1 MLDFSQNLRTLARCL
16 SGLCL
21 SFLLLSLATQVPTSV
36 KQAESEA
43 LPSSVEQAGP
53 ETLADGLDQAGS
65 EALPD
70 WIDWQSG
77 EQVSA
82 DGRCYL
88 RLEDRSLSLYSDG
101 RWMAKTPAV
110 WQVQVALFADA
121 NADGEDN
128 LILLCW
134 KQGRFGSYHPFW
146 LKAESSDWTQQIFV
160 FYLQDIPAVEI
171 PAEIARVQDQGQ
183 ELDSQNSAAKAQ
195 EQAQKLV
202 SQEAARAQDQARK
215 LPSPIVS
222 KDWPLRPLWMSSD
235 IKVKAQKLFSPA
247 AGQLEITSPE
257 GAVSNWY
264 WQYFGFSS
272 LPQALPPKSE

>member
-1 MLDFSQNLRTLARCL
+1 MPDISQNLRTLARCL
-16 SGLCL
+16 RGLCL
-21 SFLLLSLATQVPTSV
+21 SFLLLSLATQVPASV

-43 LPSSVEQAGP
+43 LPSSVEQAGS
-53 ETLADGLDQAGS
+53 ETLADGIEQAGS

-101 RWMAKTPAV
+101 QWIAKTPAG
-110 WQVQVALFADA
+110 WQVQAALFADA

-134 KQGRFGSYHPFW
+134 KQGKFGSYHPFW

-160 FYLQDIPAVEI
+160 FYLQDIPAK
-171 PAEIARVQDQGQ
+171 ASRAQDQGQ
-183 ELDSQNSAAKAQ
+183 ELDSQEAAAKAQ

-202 SQEAARAQDQARK
+202 SQEAAHAQDQAGK

-257 GAVSNWY
+257 GEVSSWY